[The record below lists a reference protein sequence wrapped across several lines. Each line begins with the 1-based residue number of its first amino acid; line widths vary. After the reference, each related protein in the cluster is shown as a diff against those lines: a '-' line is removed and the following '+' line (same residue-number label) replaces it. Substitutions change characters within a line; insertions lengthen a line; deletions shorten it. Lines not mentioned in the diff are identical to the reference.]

1 VAFKVS
7 VKLYFDTSITV
18 CNDCRLTSM
27 RRDFG
32 EGILLFFLCTY
43 INYHKKMRLNCQ
55 LLYLLLW

>member
-32 EGILLFFLCTY
+32 EGILLFFY
-43 INYHKKMRLNCQ
+43 AHI
-55 LLYLLLW
+55 